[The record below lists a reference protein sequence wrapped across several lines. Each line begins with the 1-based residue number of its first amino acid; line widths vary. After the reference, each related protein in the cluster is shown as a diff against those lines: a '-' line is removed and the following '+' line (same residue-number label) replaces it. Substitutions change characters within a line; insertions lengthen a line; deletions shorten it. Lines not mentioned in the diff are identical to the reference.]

1 MNIANKVTVLR
12 LLLIPVFLVLY
23 YIYGTAYN
31 IAAIVF
37 VIASL
42 TDALDGHLARSRNL
56 VTIFGKFV
64 DPLVDKLLT
73 MAAFVVLVEASI
85 IPAWAVIIIIA
96 RELIITGFRT
106 LAADKGITIA
116 ASKWGKLKT
125 TSQMIALVLLLLNNS
140 TLNIAGVY
148 VFYIAVILTII
159 SGLDYIIKNKE
170 VLDLENI

>member
-23 YIYGTAYN
+23 YIYGTDYN

-56 VTIFGKFV
+56 VTTFGKFV

-148 VFYIAVILTII
+148 VFYIAVILTIV
-159 SGLDYIIKNKE
+159 SGLHYIIKNKE

>member
-23 YIYGTAYN
+23 YIYGTDYN
-31 IAAIVF
+31 ISAIVF

-56 VTIFGKFV
+56 VTTFGKFV

>member
-23 YIYGTAYN
+23 YNYGTTYN

-42 TDALDGHLARSRNL
+42 TDAIDGHLARSRNL
-56 VTIFGKFV
+56 VTTFGKFV

-73 MAAFVVLVEASI
+73 MAAFVVLVESGI

-125 TSQMIALVLLLLNNS
+125 TSQMISLVLLLLNNTS
-140 TLNIAGVY
+140 LNQIGVY
-148 VFYIAVILTII
+148 VFYIAVLLTII
-159 SGLDYIIKNKE
+159 SGFDYIVKNKE

>member
-23 YIYGTAYN
+23 YMYGSTYN

-56 VTIFGKFV
+56 VTTFGKFV

-73 MAAFVVLVEASI
+73 MAAFIVLVEGSI
-85 IPAWAVIIIIA
+85 IPAWSVIIIIA
-96 RELIITGFRT
+96 RELTITGFRT

-125 TSQMIALVLLLLNNS
+125 TSQMIALVLLLVNNTTLNN
-140 TLNIAGVY
+140 IGIY

>member
-12 LLLIPVFLVLY
+12 LLLIPIFLVLY

-56 VTIFGKFV
+56 VTTFGKFV

-116 ASKWGKLKT
+116 SSKWGKLKT